1 MGTRGIRR
9 KQDGGTVYAAK
20 VVAHVCS
27 GATTE
32 RGRDQSASEDKALVA
47 NAPLHGDA
55 IIA

>member
-1 MGTRGIRR
+1 MGTRRMWR